1 MKILSIE
8 LSTKVG
14 SIALLED
21 GQICKEIQWEEH
33 YKDRRQPFDALD
45 KLDLDWSSIDLFV
58 AGRGSIFSW
67 ITRSFFGCK
76 CACVTLSKKSY
87 CTQ

>member
-21 GQICKEIQWEEH
+21 GQICKEIKWEEH
-33 YKDRRQPFDALD
+33 LSLYVIRL
-45 KLDLDWSSIDLFV
+45 
-58 AGRGSIFSW
+58 RGIREINPY
-67 ITRSFFGCK
+67 IT
-76 CACVTLSKKSY
+76 
-87 CTQ
+87 